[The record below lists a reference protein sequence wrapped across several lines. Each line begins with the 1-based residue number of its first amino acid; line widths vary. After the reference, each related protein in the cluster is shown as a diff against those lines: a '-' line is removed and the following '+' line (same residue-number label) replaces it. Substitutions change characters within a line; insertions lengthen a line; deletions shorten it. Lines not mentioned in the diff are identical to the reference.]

1 MQLTVPPP
9 HITALWHCKA
19 VELDPEDV
27 AAIEALETQRVA
39 LLKEINEAKMKK
51 GHVLFG
57 AKTGDLMA
65 KEGEII
71 ETRIAAA
78 TSAAEVATPCR
89 TAVLV
94 CPGAHHTHQTRY
106 RQVLHCFSF
115 KNNNFR

>member
-9 HITALWHCKA
+9 TNKRLWHCKA

-51 GHVLFG
+51 GHVHFG

-65 KEGEII
+65 KEGEI

-89 TAVLV
+89 TAVLL
-94 CPGAHHTHQTRY
+94 CPGAHNHT
-106 RQVLHCFSF
+106 
-115 KNNNFR
+115 